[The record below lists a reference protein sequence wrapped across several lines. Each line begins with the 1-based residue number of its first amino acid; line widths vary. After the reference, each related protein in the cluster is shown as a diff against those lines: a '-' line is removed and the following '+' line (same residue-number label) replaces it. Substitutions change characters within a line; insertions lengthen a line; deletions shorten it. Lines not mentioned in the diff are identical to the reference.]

1 MEMPAGLA
9 MAERAD
15 DRDGLKLDRLQV
27 ALGPVL
33 ADWPAG
39 LIVRVGLQGDV
50 IQQVEVATLTSKT
63 VGDGFPFWDEP
74 WLRAAAGEAVTRGE
88 AARRRAAAH
97 LDSLGRLLAVAGW
110 QEAAVT
116 ARRLRD
122 LLLAGAPSAR
132 LLPPLERWA
141 RRLERSR
148 TLRWLTGSLGILE
161 AEAAAAAGVTGP
173 ALRANGDV
181 TARWRRW
188 LVECSEA
195 VGQLDNRAP
204 LGAAEREGPRGRLDS
219 RSPPSRALLAVVP
232 QLLEGAELAA
242 ARLIVA
248 SLDPDLDE
256 LVHSPEP
263 AVAGG

>member
-1 MEMPAGLA
+1 MAMPAGLA

-15 DRDGLKLDRLQV
+15 DRDGLKLDQLQV

-33 ADWPAG
+33 ADWPAA
-39 LIVRVGLQGDV
+39 LVVRTALQGDV
-50 IQQVEVATLTSKT
+50 IQQVEVATLTSTT
-63 VGDGFPFWDEP
+63 VSDGFPFWDEP

-88 AARRRAAAH
+88 AARRRAASH

-110 QEAAVT
+110 EEAALT

-132 LLPPLERWA
+132 LLPPAA
-141 RRLERSR
+141 RLAQRLERSR

-161 AEAAAAAGVTGP
+161 AEAATAAGVTGP

-188 LVECSEA
+188 LVECNEA
-195 VGQLDNRAP
+195 LGQVDDRAP
-204 LGAAEREGPRGRLDS
+204 LAAAEREGPRGRLDG
-219 RSPPSRALLAVVP
+219 PTLPSRPLLAVVP
-232 QLLEGAELAA
+232 QLLAGAELAA

-256 LVHSPEP
+256 LVRAPHA